1 MSHAMSLVNLKSL
14 CYISTCIVNFS
25 SVCGL
30 RSVCLDLESQ
40 VRLLARKQLVLRMR
54 ICIVCIRRAAH
65 IKIVQTHMQTIMEMD
80 MDIGVESVYIRAFG
94 PWEISQS
101 TSHSS
106 IQRNT
111 LPRLLHLCME
121 TKRSWLCA
129 WLLYIAGHSFSNAY
143 AHGSLLLWDDDCIE

>member
-1 MSHAMSLVNLKSL
+1 VS
-14 CYISTCIVNFS
+14 FS
-25 SVCGL
+25 SVYGL

-65 IKIVQTHMQTIMEMD
+65 IQIVQTHMQTIMEVD

-94 PWEISQS
+94 PREISQS

-106 IQRNT
+106 IQSNT
-111 LPRLLHLCME
+111 LLRLLHI
-121 TKRSWLCA
+121 W
-129 WLLYIAGHSFSNAY
+129 WWQVLL
-143 AHGSLLLWDDDCIE
+143 